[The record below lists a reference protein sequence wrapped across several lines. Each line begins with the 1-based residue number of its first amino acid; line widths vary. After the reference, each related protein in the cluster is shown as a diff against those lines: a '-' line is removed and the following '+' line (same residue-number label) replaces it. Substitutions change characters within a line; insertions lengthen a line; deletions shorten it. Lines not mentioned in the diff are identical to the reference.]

1 MFTLQFPEV
10 GIQEQ
15 FADCKL
21 QVWAIMS
28 RYPTILALEGDV
40 NDATLVVQ
48 ASQSWLQPPIEK
60 IPMVLCR
67 ESVIA

>member
-1 MFTLQFPEV
+1 
-10 GIQEQ
+10 
-15 FADCKL
+15 
-21 QVWAIMS
+21 MS
-28 RYPTILALEGDV
+28 RYPAILALEGDV